1 MSDPIKTLS
10 RQIAGRSAYRRHHTK
25 SDGRDLFLYGYEPHT
40 LPRIEGEDLQ
50 SVTGAELRYHP
61 LRGDWSIYA
70 AGRQNR
76 TFKPSAAANPL
87 APSQSGKPLTE
98 IPFEDYELAVFSN
111 RFPSLSA
118 EAEEPPLSG
127 LKTHVA
133 KGACEVIVYS
143 ADAEG
148 SLGTLSQE
156 RRRLLVEAWIDR
168 YQAMFDQGC
177 AFVLPFENRGDE
189 VGVTLHHPHG
199 QIYGFPIIPTPQQ
212 TALDAFEAGYDLAS
226 DVKSWGATYRIGEAG
241 GLASY
246 APRYARFPYEV
257 WISALEPVS
266 GPWAFDETQADG
278 FAHLLGDTVRRYD
291 AFFGRET
298 PCMLSLHAAPYG
310 RDGKFQFS
318 AQFYPLL
325 RAPDRVKYLAS
336 VEQATGVFTVDVMPN
351 QAADCLRGAL

>member
-1 MSDPIKTLS
+1 MSDPIKILDRRITGHS
-10 RQIAGRSAYRRHHTK
+10 VHRRHHTK
-25 SDGRDLFLYGYEPHT
+25 SDGRDLFLYGYKPHQH
-40 LPRIEGEDLQ
+40 PRIQGEDLQ

-87 APSQSGKPLTE
+87 APSQTGKPLTE
-98 IPFEDYELAVFSN
+98 IPFEDFELAVFAN

-118 EAEEPPLSG
+118 DAQEPPVSE
-127 LKTHVA
+127 LKMHAA

-143 ADAEG
+143 PEPKG

-156 RRRLLVEAWIDR
+156 RRRLLLEAWVDR
-168 YQAMFDQGC
+168 YHALFDQGC

-199 QIYGFPIIPTPQQ
+199 QIYGFPITPAPQQ
-212 TALDAFEAGYDLAS
+212 TALEAFEQGYDLAA
-226 DVKSWGATYRIGEAG
+226 DVKTWGKTYQVSAAG
-241 GLASY
+241 GLVSY

-257 WISALEPVS
+257 WISALTPVS
-266 GPWAFDETQADG
+266 GPWAFSEEQSDG

-310 RDGKFQFS
+310 RDGAFQFT

-336 VEQATGVFTVDVMPN
+336 VEQATGVFTVDIMPR
-351 QAADCLRGAL
+351 QAADRLRGAL

>member
-1 MSDPIKTLS
+1 MTDPINTLS
-10 RQIAGRSAYRRHHTK
+10 RQVTGRDVHRRHHIK
-25 SDGRDLFLYGYEPHT
+25 SDGRDLFLYGYAPHK
-40 LPRIEGEDLQ
+40 LARVEGEDLQ
-50 SVTGAELRYHP
+50 SVTGAELRFHP

-98 IPFEDYELAVFSN
+98 IPFSDFELAVFAN

-118 EAEEPPLSG
+118 DAQEPPESD
-127 LKTHVA
+127 LKMHA
-133 KGACEVIVYS
+133 ARGACEVIVYS
-143 ADAEG
+143 PDAEG
-148 SLGTLSQE
+148 SLGTLSQD

-199 QIYGFPIIPTPQQ
+199 QIYGFPIIPAPQQ
-212 TALDAFEAGYDLAS
+212 TALDAFDAGYDLS
-226 DVKSWGATYRIGEAG
+226 QDVETWGARYHILEAG
-241 GLASY
+241 GLMSY

-257 WISALEPVS
+257 WISAREPVS
-266 GPWAFDETQADG
+266 GPWAFDETQSDG

-310 RDGKFQFS
+310 RDGKFQFT

-336 VEQATGVFTVDVMPN
+336 VEQATGVFTVDVMPR
-351 QAADCLRGAL
+351 QAADALRGAL